1 MNTKAL
7 ITALAGLP
15 AVLLSATA
23 AAAQVQ
29 GGLFTPPE
37 GCETY
42 LTVQSRSCNVTNHF
56 TCPQIDPDHKYR
68 TDFGEAGAYFTSR
81 IDGDAQWITSGP
93 SDAPTRTRTVD
104 PITDPGSVS
113 ELIETGID
121 SFDFHQQSDDEGRT
135 RVTGF
140 DRILDEVEIDGEP
153 LYRTEF
159 EMTRRD
165 ASGRIIEQVRGREYV
180 SARHKRF
187 FSGFATDVTEDAR
200 ETNPR
205 DRSPVEFIYPGDPGF
220 RGTYPRYDCDLMSAL
235 PLSPEA
241 AA

>member
-1 MNTKAL
+1 MNGKAMIAVL
-7 ITALAGLP
+7 VGLP
-15 AVLLSATA
+15 AVVLFASP

-42 LTVQSRSCNVTNHF
+42 LTVQSRSCNVSNHF
-56 TCPQIDPDHKYR
+56 ICPQIDPDHKFR
-68 TDFGEAGAYFTSR
+68 TDFGEAGPFFTSH
-81 IDGDAQWITSGP
+81 IDGDAQWIESGP
-93 SDAPTRTRTVD
+93 PEAPSRTRTVA

-113 ELIETGID
+113 ELIETGVD
-121 SFDFHQQSDDEGRT
+121 SFDFYQYSEEDGRY

-140 DRILDEVEIDGEP
+140 DRIMGEVEIDGEP
-153 LYRTEF
+153 LFRTEF

-165 ASGRIIEQVRGREYV
+165 ANGRVIEQVRGNEYV

-187 FSGFATDVTEDAR
+187 FSGFATDITEDAR
-200 ETNPR
+200 ATNAR
-205 DRSPVEFIYPGDPGF
+205 DRSPVEFIYPDEPGF

-235 PLSPEA
+235 RHSEDIA
-241 AA
+241 